1 MFCGA
6 GAKDNETLLNTDV
19 GHEMDQAGRLLS
31 LVVEYKHAI
40 GFQGQIL
47 IEPKPKEPTA
57 HQYDF
62 DTATVFGFLKKYG
75 LEDEVKVNLEA
86 NHALLAGHTFEHEIA
101 MAGAFGILGS
111 LDINRGDPLLGWD
124 TDQFPNDL
132 WDTTLA
138 MYHVIQ
144 AGGLGKGG
152 MNFDAKVRRQS
163 FEPEDLVYA
172 HVGAVDLCAQAFIKA
187 ADLIESKDLSKLV
200 DERYAGW
207 KTPEAE
213 AMLAGKMTLAD
224 IAKATEEKNL
234 DPKPRS
240 GKQERLENLMAR
252 KLY

>member
-1 MFCGA
+1 MA
-6 GAKDNETLLNTDV
+6 
-19 GHEMDQAGRLLS
+19 
-31 LVVEYKHAI
+31 
-40 GFQGQIL
+40 
-47 IEPKPKEPTA
+47 
-57 HQYDF
+57 
-62 DTATVFGFLKKYG
+62 LKN
-75 LEDEVKVNLEA
+75 EVKVNLEA

-163 FEPEDLVYA
+163 FEPQDLVFA

-187 ADLIESKDLSKLV
+187 ADLIER
-200 DERYAGW
+200 ER
-207 KTPEAE
+207 PLEAC
-213 AMLAGKMTLAD
+213 G
-224 IAKATEEKNL
+224 
-234 DPKPRS
+234 
-240 GKQERLENLMAR
+240 
-252 KLY
+252 